1 MRVAIGLI
9 ALGLVGGV
17 APTGL
22 AGIAHAGQV
31 LAGTAG
37 ALLFLIICCL
47 AGAVTARIAAP
58 TIAPLVPRRPRTS
71 IASPQS
77 ASRSI

>member
-1 MRVAIGLI
+1 MRATIGLV
-9 ALGLVGGV
+9 ALGLIGGV

-37 ALLFLIICCL
+37 ALLFLIVCCL
-47 AGAVTARIAAP
+47 AGAAAARVATP
-58 TIAPLVPRRPRTS
+58 TIAPVVPRRPRS
-71 IASPQS
+71 PIASPRS
-77 ASRSI
+77 APRSI

>member
-9 ALGLVGGV
+9 VLGLVGGV

-47 AGAVTARIAAP
+47 AGAVTARISAP
-58 TIAPLVPRRPRTS
+58 TIAPPVPRRSRSPM
-71 IASPQS
+71 ASPRS
-77 ASRSI
+77 APRSI